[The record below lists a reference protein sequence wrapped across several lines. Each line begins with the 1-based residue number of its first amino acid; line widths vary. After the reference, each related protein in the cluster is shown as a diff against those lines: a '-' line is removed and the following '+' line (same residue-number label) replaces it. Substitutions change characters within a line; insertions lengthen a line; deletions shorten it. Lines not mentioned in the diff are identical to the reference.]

1 MTDIV
6 AELDGYLA
14 DFSRAWA
21 SRDILQRARAELV
34 ALRRLD
40 HWPELVAQA
49 RAEALEEAARVCD
62 RLWSA
67 GSEVRRSDA
76 YACAAAI
83 RALRDKA

>member
-49 RAEALEEAARVCD
+49 RAEALEEAARFMESKGVPQ
-62 RLWSA
+62 A
-67 GSEVRRSDA
+67 FT
-76 YACAAAI
+76 AAI
-83 RALRDKA
+83 RALKDKYGT